1 MVFIGTKAKLVCS
14 RTTLLS
20 PAAVSRGCIPP
31 QQIVELAEFF
41 LVCPWACFLLAE
53 TFQKPYA
60 NTFTD
65 PMDFRVTSRLSMSN
79 EQSMEKKNG
88 VIWTV
93 Y

>member
-53 TFQKPYA
+53 TFSKAVCKHIHRPYGLQGHE
-60 NTFTD
+60 
-65 PMDFRVTSRLSMSN
+65 PPLH
-79 EQSMEKKNG
+79 E
-88 VIWTV
+88 
-93 Y
+93 